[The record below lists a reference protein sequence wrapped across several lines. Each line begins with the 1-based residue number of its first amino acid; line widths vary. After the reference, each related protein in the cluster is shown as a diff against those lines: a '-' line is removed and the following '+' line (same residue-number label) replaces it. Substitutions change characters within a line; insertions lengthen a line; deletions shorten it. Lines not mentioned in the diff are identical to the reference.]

1 MFMHP
6 AIRSACGALLLAL
19 AFASSDVVRAEES
32 TASSVASVDLLP
44 PEQDV
49 SETVIERG
57 DIEAAL
63 AASAHVV
70 SGTWQTQRIEHLFL
84 EPEASLAV
92 PLEDG
97 RLHLYSQG
105 QGVFEDRKA
114 VAGVLGEPVDFAD
127 KPVNAALD
135 GRSASI

>member
-49 SETVIERG
+49 SESVIELAG
-57 DIEAAL
+57 WVVAA
-63 AASAHVV
+63 
-70 SGTWQTQRIEHLFL
+70 
-84 EPEASLAV
+84 
-92 PLEDG
+92 
-97 RLHLYSQG
+97 
-105 QGVFEDRKA
+105 
-114 VAGVLGEPVDFAD
+114 
-127 KPVNAALD
+127 
-135 GRSASI
+135 